1 MIYDKSLEGITVK
14 VGSDEC
20 DNLFNICYCC
30 KKFGYHTAVVKH
42 KAYPFSEV
50 CTQIIRDLSGLP
62 ASPNSEFTQFDIIE
76 DPVILALSGL
86 KRKIRGYLSFGTTE
100 EFKEIQKIKNEQFE
114 KLKKESAEIPEDESE
129 VVDPSFFVFNPEI
142 AEKSIKIACDTFAFG
157 ENVDT
162 DKYLEAAKK
171 IYDFLTG
178 ASHHFKGEI
187 K

>member
-62 ASPNSEFTQFDIIE
+62 ASHNSEFTQFDIIE

-86 KRKIRGYLSFGTTE
+86 KRKIRSILPEELKTIKEYL
-100 EFKEIQKIKNEQFE
+100 KIS
-114 KLKKESAEIPEDESE
+114 KKESAEIPGNEPE

-171 IYDFLTG
+171 IYDFLKG
-178 ASHHFKGEI
+178 ESKHFKGD
-187 K
+187 KK